1 MVELMIYLSG
11 GRQDGGVEVL
21 GADAGHL
28 EGEPALAAHL
38 RHRNSLPHVLD
49 LLALLLRALWQTGNI
64 HSITN
69 P

>member
-1 MVELMIYLSG
+1 MAPNVSVMIYLSG
-11 GRQDGGVEVL
+11 WGEDCGVEVL

-49 LLALLLRALWQTGNI
+49 LLALLLRTL
-64 HSITN
+64 
-69 P
+69 